1 MKKYFYT
8 DGTTNFG
15 PFSLEELTEKHI
27 SRDTM
32 VWFQELGEWKRAET
46 IPELSGLFTLAPPPA
61 PGLKAAS
68 IATNTNKNS
77 FTDNLKPPK
86 TWLVES
92 ILATLLCCLPFG
104 IIGIIYA
111 SKVETRFYAGDLV
124 GAVKASSAAE
134 TWTLVSFFFGLFG
147 FLIFIGLA
155 IFGTSLAIL
164 LN

>member
-15 PFSLEELTEKHI
+15 PFTLEELKEKHI

-32 VWFQELGEWKRAET
+32 VWFQELGEWKHAET
-46 IPELSGLFTLAPPPA
+46 VSELNELFLLAPPPL
-61 PGLKAAS
+61 PGVTATG
-68 IATNTNKNS
+68 IAQTNKS
-77 FTDNLKPPK
+77 SVPVDLKPPK

-104 IIGIIYA
+104 IVGIVYA

-124 GAVKASSAAE
+124 GAVKASSSAE
-134 TWTLVSFFFGLFG
+134 TWTLVSLFFGLFG
-147 FLIFIGLA
+147 F
-155 IFGTSLAIL
+155 
-164 LN
+164 

>member
-15 PFSLEELTEKHI
+15 PFSLEELKEKHI

-46 IPELSGLFTLAPPPA
+46 VSELNELFLLAPPPLPGVKA
-61 PGLKAAS
+61 PEVTK
-68 IATNTNKNS
+68 TNKS
-77 FTDNLKPPK
+77 SVPSDVKPPK

-104 IIGIIYA
+104 IVGIVYA

-124 GAVKASSAAE
+124 GAVKASSSAE

-147 FLIFIGLA
+147 FLVFIGMA
-155 IFGTSLAIL
+155 IFGTSLAFL
-164 LN
+164 FN

>member
-15 PFSLEELTEKHI
+15 PFTLEELKEKHI

-46 IPELSGLFTLAPPPA
+46 VSELNELFIFAPPPP
-61 PGLKAAS
+61 PGVIAS
-68 IATNTNKNS
+68 GANNTYKS
-77 FTDNLKPPK
+77 SVPGDLKPPK
-86 TWLVES
+86 TWLLES

-104 IIGIIYA
+104 VVGIVYA

-124 GAVKASSAAE
+124 GAVKASSSAE

-147 FLIFIGLA
+147 FFIFLGFA
-155 IFGTSLAIL
+155 IFGTSLAFL
-164 LN
+164 FN